1 MAQEPK
7 QIIQFPPGG
16 AISGTDVILVQQGP
30 LGTPITHIQ
39 LSALVQQVLGTSGQF
54 LVPFEPTT
62 DNVFLSAAEH
72 NERLLTITRPNTFIT
87 ATAFSALGSGFN
99 AVVWNR
105 SGGVVTFSG
114 TFSNGYG
121 HTTLAAGGVA
131 AVMAATDS
139 SGSAINWSG
148 GPSA

>member
-1 MAQEPK
+1 MASAPK
-7 QIIQFPPGG
+7 QIIEFPPGG
-16 AISGTDVILVQQGP
+16 AISGTDVMLVQQGP
-30 LGTPITHIQ
+30 LGTPLTHIQ

-54 LVPFEPTT
+54 LVPLEPT
-62 DNVFLSAAEH
+62 DENVFLSAAEH
-72 NERLLTITRPNTFIT
+72 NERLLMITLPNTFIT

-99 AVVWNR
+99 AIVWNR
-105 SGGVVTFSG
+105 SGGEVTFSG

-121 HTTLAAGGVA
+121 HTRLAAGGVA

-148 GPSA
+148 GPSS